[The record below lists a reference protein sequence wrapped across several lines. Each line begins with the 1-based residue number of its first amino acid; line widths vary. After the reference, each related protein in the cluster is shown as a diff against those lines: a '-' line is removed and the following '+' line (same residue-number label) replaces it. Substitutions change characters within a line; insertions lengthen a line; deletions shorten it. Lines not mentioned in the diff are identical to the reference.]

1 MTLLYDALLG
11 EILAL
16 KTAKDSLPSHCH
28 IGVLFDVAILRL
40 EEQAD
45 AVLRSW
51 KISEQRAA
59 AVPLDLGALDR
70 ESMNLN
76 PVARVA
82 RR

>member
-1 MTLLYDALLG
+1 MNLLYDALLG

-16 KTAKDSLPSHCH
+16 KTAKGSLPSHCH
-28 IGVLFDVAILRL
+28 IEGLFEVAILRL
-40 EEQAD
+40 EEQA
-45 AVLRSW
+45 AAALRSW
-51 KISEQRAA
+51 KISEQKAA
-59 AVPLDLGALDR
+59 AVPLDLGELDC